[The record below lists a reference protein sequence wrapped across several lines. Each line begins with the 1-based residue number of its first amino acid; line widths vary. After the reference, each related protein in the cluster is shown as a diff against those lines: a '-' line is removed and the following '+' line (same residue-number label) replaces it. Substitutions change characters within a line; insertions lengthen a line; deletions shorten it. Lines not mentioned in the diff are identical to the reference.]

1 MRSKAPLALM
11 EQLIMVLVF
20 AAAGALCLRLFVAA
34 DKMSENAT
42 ALDSAVIQAQTAAE
56 ILKSGAPEQ
65 HFEGYGAEYSNSC
78 WRIEFDENWNAVS
91 EHENAEYRLV
101 AGYEDTESEYMWF
114 AKVSVFTADGELIF
128 EIPVSGQ
135 FDGGGERA

>member
-20 AAAGALCLRLFVAA
+20 AVAGALCLRLFVTA
-34 DKMSENAT
+34 DKMSEKSM

-65 HFEGYGAEYSNSC
+65 QFEKYGAVCSDEG
-78 WRIEFDENWNAVS
+78 WRITFDENWNAVS
-91 EHENAEYRLV
+91 EDENAEYSLV
-101 AGYEDTESEYMWF
+101 AAYEDSESEYIWL
-114 AKVSVFTADGELIF
+114 AKVSVFAADGELIF

-135 FDGGGERA
+135 LDGGGERA

>member
-20 AAAGALCLRLFVAA
+20 AVAGALCLRLFVTA
-34 DKMSENAT
+34 DKMSEKSM

-65 HFEGYGAEYSNSC
+65 QFEKYGAACSDEG
-78 WRIEFDENWNAVS
+78 WRITFDENWNAVS
-91 EHENAEYRLV
+91 EDENAEYSLV
-101 AGYEDTESEYMWF
+101 AAYEDSESEYIWL
-114 AKVSVFTADGELIF
+114 AKVSVFAADGELIF

-135 FDGGGERA
+135 LDGGGERA

>member
-20 AAAGALCLRLFVAA
+20 AVAGALCLRLFVSA
-34 DKMSENAT
+34 DKMSENSM

-65 HFEGYGAEYSNSC
+65 NFEKYGAEYSDGG
-78 WRIEFDENWNAVS
+78 WRIGFDENWNAVS
-91 EHENAEYRLV
+91 GNENAEYSLV
-101 AGYEDTESEYMWF
+101 AAYEDAESEYMWF

-135 FDGGGERA
+135 LYGGGERA